1 MDRKR
6 TAFSKIWIV
15 AALAMVLAVTVLLA
29 RGCRPGARTASEVV
43 LAFMDAVQ
51 REDMESLYCL
61 SAGASEAPELGD
73 SEEERR
79 ANFEIWAWSLFDSY
93 LAGRDEG
100 WVRLEGHGIVA
111 VKLLSLGKGTYF
123 RFGKIRTL
131 DSESLTVETAR
142 RLGYTGLDL
151 SGLSPGATFYL
162 CGVPLGKVHA
172 IRVPERA
179 LEIDAEVLES
189 ITLRWTIT
197 RRPAVGA
204 CPEGW
209 AVASVTP
216 LEESVSS
223 EEINWSYR

>member
-1 MDRKR
+1 M
-6 TAFSKIWIV
+6 
-15 AALAMVLAVTVLLA
+15 AALALGLVLVLTILLA
-29 RGCRPGARTASEVV
+29 RGCRPGARTASDTV

-51 REDMESLYCL
+51 REDMEALYCL

-79 ANFEIWAWSLFDSY
+79 ANFEIWAWSLYDSY

-100 WVRLEGHGIVA
+100 WVQLEGHGIVA
-111 VKLLSLGKGTYF
+111 VKLLSLGRGTYF
-123 RFGKIRTL
+123 SFGRFRTL
-131 DSESLTVETAR
+131 DSDSLTVETAL
-142 RLGYTGLDL
+142 RLGYAGLNL

-172 IRVPERA
+172 IRIPERG
-179 LEIDAEVLES
+179 LEVDAEVLES
-189 ITLRWTIT
+189 VTLLWTIT
-197 RRPAVGA
+197 RRPAAGA

-209 AVASVTP
+209 AVASVAP

-223 EEINWSYR
+223 EEINWGYR

>member
-1 MDRKR
+1 M
-6 TAFSKIWIV
+6 AAV
-15 AALAMVLAVTVLLA
+15 ALLLSAPVLLA
-29 RGCRPGARTASEVV
+29 RGCRPGVRTASEVV

-51 REDMESLYCL
+51 SEEMESLYCL
-61 SAGASEAPELGD
+61 SAGASEAPELGE

-79 ANFEIWAWSLFDSY
+79 ANFEIWAWSLLDSY

-100 WVRLEGHGIVA
+100 WVQLEGHGIVA

-123 RFGKIRTL
+123 RFGRVRTL
-131 DSESLTVETAR
+131 DSESMAVETGL
-142 RLGYTGLDL
+142 RLGYAGLDL

-162 CGVPLGKVHA
+162 CGVPLGTVYA

-179 LEIDAEVLES
+179 LEFDAEVLES
-189 ITLRWTIT
+189 VTLLWTIT
-197 RRPAVGA
+197 RRPATAA

-216 LEESVSS
+216 IEGSVGS